1 MKWSNFYAFLFFAAI
16 FLFSCSNDASEEQ
29 DSPTTNV
36 SANSITSTSTIQS
49 VAEQK
54 RSDMVVLGLKGKV
67 EVMSESLLPGE
78 GSKKAYSKNVFKY
91 DANGNMTELSNYG
104 ADGKSTSTIKY
115 TYDENGLLVK
125 EETLL
130 KDGTVDMVSTVKTDA
145 KGNKIEQ
152 EDVRA
157 GGNVLFNY
165 RHVYTYD
172 QKGQQLERVAF
183 RGNGALLF
191 KYNFTYDD
199 RGNKIEWLQTGP
211 NNTIVGKVVYKFNEN
226 NNMIEETH
234 FKPDGTAAEAYTFTY
249 DYDKKKNWIRQKKIQ
264 DGKVVEIKEREYNYY

>member
-1 MKWSNFYAFLFFAAI
+1 MKWSNFYAFLFFLSI
-16 FLFSCSNDASEEQ
+16 LFFSCSNDASEKQ

-36 SANSITSTSTIQS
+36 SANSSTGTSTIQS
-49 VAEQK
+49 MAEQK
-54 RSDMVVLGLKGKV
+54 RPDMVVLGLKGKV

-78 GSKKAYSKNVFKY
+78 GSKKSYSKNVFKY
-91 DANGNMTELSNYG
+91 DANGNMTALSNYG
-104 ADGKSTSTIKY
+104 ADGKLTSSIKY
-115 TYDENGLLVK
+115 TYDANGILVK
-125 EETLL
+125 EETFL
-130 KDGTVDMVSTVKTDA
+130 KDSTLDMVSTVKTDA
-145 KGNKIEQ
+145 RGNKIEQ
-152 EDVRA
+152 EDVRPN
-157 GGNVLFNY
+157 GNVLFNY

-172 QKGQQLERVAF
+172 QKGQLMERVAF

-226 NNMIEETH
+226 NSMVEESH

-249 DYDKKKNWIRQKKIQ
+249 DYDKKKNWIRQKKMQ